1 MFHKIVTKIIN
12 IIEIKIPVVILL
24 VLVGSIGISVFFRYV
39 LNNPIPELFEISTYS
54 YVWLVYLGGALAV
67 RYDQHIRFDIL
78 SSKFSSRTGIIIELV
93 QDVITSAFMIIM
105 FFPCLKYTFSL
116 YMIKSSSLRIPWT
129 FLLLCFPVFL
139 LLCFYHLLKKVKTG
153 IRRLSGGKEIGKE
166 IYPWL

>member
-1 MFHKIVTKIIN
+1 MFHKTVTKIIN

-24 VLVGSIGISVFFRYV
+24 ILVGSIGVSVFFRYV

-78 SSKFSSRTGIIIELV
+78 FSKFNPRIGLIVELV
-93 QDVITSAFMIIM
+93 QDVITSLFMIVM

-139 LLCFYHLLKKVKTG
+139 LLCFYHLFRKIITSIRNLSEKKEV
-153 IRRLSGGKEIGKE
+153 EKE